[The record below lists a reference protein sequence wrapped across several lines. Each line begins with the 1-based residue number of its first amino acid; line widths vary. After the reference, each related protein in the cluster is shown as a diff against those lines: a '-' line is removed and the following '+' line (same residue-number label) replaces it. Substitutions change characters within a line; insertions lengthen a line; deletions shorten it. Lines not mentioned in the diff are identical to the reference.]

1 MISVNGLFS
10 FFVPNTAQKPRS
22 NEASKAADELI
33 VKSEFINRCRERL
46 ISTIIRSSRSLP
58 LVVSYSGEEIVAP
71 ANGLASVI
79 LKGKDFCVLD
89 VRTQSAELVLSLIR
103 DVHREFSVG
112 ASNEGQ
118 IILSLVA
125 DEAVTPEGGLVR
137 LITDVIHNACLDLPD
152 SILEAGRDAV
162 EGQVHA
168 VIARKLAS
176 TLGQY
181 FADNQRIPLSVARH
195 EALKAPHMMVD
206 VEDLKSFLDKKL
218 QKNADVLFDD
228 LYTFDTTSTYRKGD

>member
-1 MISVNGLFS
+1 MISMKRLFS
-10 FFVPNTAQKPRS
+10 FFVPNPAQKPRS
-22 NEASKAADELI
+22 IEASKAADEL
-33 VKSEFINRCRERL
+33 VAKPEFLNRCRERL
-46 ISTIIRSSRSLP
+46 ISTMIRSSRSLP
-58 LVVSYSGEEIVAP
+58 IVVPYSGEEILAP
-71 ANGLASVI
+71 ANGLVSI
-79 LKGKDFCVLD
+79 LVTCKSFCVLD

-103 DVHREFSVG
+103 DTHHEFSVG
-112 ASNEGQ
+112 ATNEGQ
-118 IILSLVA
+118 LILSLVA

-152 SILEAGRDAV
+152 SVLEAGRDAV

-218 QKNADVLFDD
+218 QKNADVLFDE

>member
-1 MISVNGLFS
+1 MISMKGLFS
-10 FFVPNTAQKPRS
+10 FFVANQAQKPRS
-22 NEASKAADELI
+22 KEASKAADEL
-33 VKSEFINRCRERL
+33 VAKAEFINRCRERL
-46 ISTIIRSSRSLP
+46 ISTMIRSARSLR
-58 LVVSYSGEEIVAP
+58 LVVPHLGEEIVAP
-71 ANGLASVI
+71 ANGLASV
-79 LKGKDFCVLD
+79 LMMGKGFCVLD
-89 VRTQSAELVLSLIR
+89 VRTQSAELALSLIR
-103 DVHREFSVG
+103 DVHHEFGIG

-118 IILSLVA
+118 IVLSLVA

-152 SILEAGRDAV
+152 SVLEAGRDSV
-162 EGQVHA
+162 EGQVQA

-176 TLGQY
+176 NLGQY

>member
-1 MISVNGLFS
+1 MISMKGLFS
-10 FFVPNTAQKPRS
+10 FFVPNPAQKPRS
-22 NEASKAADELI
+22 NEASKAADEL
-33 VKSEFINRCRERL
+33 VSKPEFLNRSRERL
-46 ISTIIRSSRSLP
+46 ISTMIRAARSLR
-58 LVVSYSGEEIVAP
+58 LVVPHLGEEIVAP
-71 ANGLASVI
+71 ANGLASV
-79 LKGKDFCVLD
+79 LMMGKGFCVQD
-89 VRTQSAELVLSLIR
+89 VRNQSAELVLSLIR
-103 DVHREFSVG
+103 DVHHEFSVG

-152 SILEAGRDAV
+152 SVLEAGRDAV

-218 QKNADVLFDD
+218 QKNADVLFDE

>member
-1 MISVNGLFS
+1 MIPMKGLFS
-10 FFVPNTAQKPRS
+10 FFVPNPAQKPRS
-22 NEASKAADELI
+22 IEASKAAEEL
-33 VKSEFINRCRERL
+33 VAKAEFINRCRERL
-46 ISTIIRSSRSLP
+46 ISTMIRAARSLP
-58 LVVSYSGEEIVAP
+58 LVGSHDGEELTAT
-71 ANGLASVI
+71 ANGLASV
-79 LKGKDFCVLD
+79 LVNGKGFCVLD

-103 DVHREFSVG
+103 DVHHEFSVG

-118 IILSLVA
+118 IILSMVA
-125 DEAVTPEGGLVR
+125 DEAVTQEGGLVR

-152 SILEAGRDAV
+152 SVLEAGRDSV
-162 EGQVHA
+162 EGQVQA

-176 TLGQY
+176 NLGQY

-228 LYTFDTTSTYRKGD
+228 LYTFDTTSTYTKGD

>member
-1 MISVNGLFS
+1 MISMKRLFS
-10 FFVPNTAQKPRS
+10 FFVPNTAQQQRS
-22 NEASKAADELI
+22 KEASKAADEL
-33 VKSEFINRCRERL
+33 VSKPEFLNRCRERL
-46 ISTIIRSSRSLP
+46 ISTMIRAARSLP
-58 LVVSYSGEEIVAP
+58 LVVSHDGEELTAT
-71 ANGLASVI
+71 ANGLASV
-79 LKGKDFCVLD
+79 LMMGKGFCVLD
-89 VRTQSAELVLSLIR
+89 VRTQSAELALSLIR
-103 DVHREFSVG
+103 DVHHEFSVG

-137 LITDVIHNACLDLPD
+137 LITDVIYNACLDLPG
-152 SILEAGRDAV
+152 SVLEAGRDAV

-218 QKNADVLFDD
+218 QKNADVLFDE

>member
-1 MISVNGLFS
+1 MISMKGLFS
-10 FFVPNTAQKPRS
+10 FFVPNQAQRPRS
-22 NEASKAADELI
+22 KEASKAADEL
-33 VKSEFINRCRERL
+33 VAKPEFLNRCRERL

-58 LVVSYSGEEIVAP
+58 LVVPDTAKGSTAP
-71 ANGLASVI
+71 ANGLGSI
-79 LKGKDFCVLD
+79 LLTGKGFCVLD

-103 DVHREFSVG
+103 DIHHEFSVG
-112 ASNEGQ
+112 ATNEGQ

-125 DEAVTPEGGLVR
+125 DEAVTPKGGLVR

-152 SILEAGRDAV
+152 SVLEAGRDAV
-162 EGQVHA
+162 EGQVYA

-181 FADNQRIPLSVARH
+181 FADNQRIPLAVARH
-195 EALKAPHMMVD
+195 EALKAPHLVGD
-206 VEDLKSFLDKKL
+206 DDLKSFLDKKL
-218 QKNADVLFDD
+218 QKNADVLFDE

>member
-1 MISVNGLFS
+1 MISVKGLFS
-10 FFVPNTAQKPRS
+10 FFVPNAAQKPRS
-22 NEASKAADELI
+22 REALKASDEL
-33 VKSEFINRCRERL
+33 VAKPELINRCRERL
-46 ISTIIRSSRSLP
+46 ISTMIRAARSLP
-58 LVVSYSGEEIVAP
+58 LVVSHDGEEVAAK
-71 ANGLASVI
+71 ANGLASVLMI
-79 LKGKDFCVLD
+79 GKGFCVLD
-89 VRTQSAELVLSLIR
+89 VRTHSAELALSLIR
-103 DVHREFSVG
+103 DVHHEFSVG

-137 LITDVIHNACLDLPD
+137 LITDIIHNACLDLPD
-152 SILEAGRDAV
+152 SVLEAGRDAV
-162 EGQVHA
+162 EGQVQA
-168 VIARKLAS
+168 VIARKVAS

-218 QKNADVLFDD
+218 QKNADVLFDE

>member
-1 MISVNGLFS
+1 MISVKGLFS

-22 NEASKAADELI
+22 KEASNAADELI
-33 VKSEFINRCRERL
+33 AKSEFLNICRVRL
-46 ISTIIRSSRSLP
+46 ISTMIRSSRSLP
-58 LVVSYSGEEIVAP
+58 LVVPDTAEGSTGP
-71 ANGLASVI
+71 ANGLGSV
-79 LKGKDFCVLD
+79 LLTGKGFCVLD
-89 VRTQSAELVLSLIR
+89 VRTQSAEIALSLIR
-103 DVHREFSVG
+103 DVHHEFGIG

-125 DEAVTPEGGLVR
+125 DEAVTQEGGLVR
-137 LITDVIHNACLDLPD
+137 LITDVIHAACIDLPD
-152 SILEAGRDAV
+152 SVLEAGRDDV
-162 EGQVHA
+162 EGQVYA

-195 EALKAPHMMVD
+195 EALKAPHLMLGGD
-206 VEDLKSFLDKKL
+206 DLKSFLDKKL
-218 QKNADVLFDD
+218 QKNADVLFDE

>member
-1 MISVNGLFS
+1 MISMKGLFS
-10 FFVPNTAQKPRS
+10 FFVANQAQKPRS
-22 NEASKAADELI
+22 KEASKAADEL
-33 VKSEFINRCRERL
+33 VAKPEFLNRCRERL
-46 ISTIIRSSRSLP
+46 ISTMIRSSRSLT
-58 LVVSYSGEEIVAP
+58 LVVSHDGEELTAT
-71 ANGLASVI
+71 ANGLASV
-79 LKGKDFCVLD
+79 LVKGKGFCVLD

-103 DVHREFSVG
+103 DVHHEFSVG
-112 ASNEGQ
+112 ATNEGQ

-152 SILEAGRDAV
+152 SVLEAGRDAV